1 MGKAGRRR
9 KQAREAAV
17 KSVER
22 RKANQIQS
30 SSHDES
36 AKCSNAWTPHRSSS
50 PASSGSSRND
60 EAPAV
65 NGDCDE
71 DEDDVKDDY
80 LGHEDV
86 LHIRPSDMDIVK
98 FWERSGMVWKTGADE
113 LIRRRYGGLEV
124 NGRTIA
130 NQLVKQFKEQEREKK
145 SALNHVPD
153 EFFIIISNQRM
164 KSSLIK
170 WKSFL
175 SRVSST
181 GLQTPCA

>member
-1 MGKAGRRR
+1 
-9 KQAREAAV
+9 
-17 KSVER
+17 
-22 RKANQIQS
+22 
-30 SSHDES
+30 
-36 AKCSNAWTPHRSSS
+36 
-50 PASSGSSRND
+50 
-60 EAPAV
+60 
-65 NGDCDE
+65 
-71 DEDDVKDDY
+71 
-80 LGHEDV
+80 
-86 LHIRPSDMDIVK
+86 MDIVK

-153 EFFIIISNQRM
+153 DFFIIISNQRM